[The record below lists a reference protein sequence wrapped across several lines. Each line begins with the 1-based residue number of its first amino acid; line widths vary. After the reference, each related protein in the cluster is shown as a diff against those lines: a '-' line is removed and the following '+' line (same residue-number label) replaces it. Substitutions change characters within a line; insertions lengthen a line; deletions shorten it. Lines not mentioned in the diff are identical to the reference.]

1 MAKIFISKHLTP
13 NDKWALQLKDEGHIV
28 TGVSCIETQT
38 IFIQEVPAADWTF
51 FSSAKGVKHFLE
63 QHPVT
68 SRYIGVMGEG
78 TQKALE
84 NYGHQAD
91 FIGQSSDPALVG
103 QALKQHLKPNQKILF
118 PVSEISKRSIASQ
131 LTEQEIIHL
140 PTYITLPLSISIDA
154 QDIYI
159 FTSPSNIDGFLIS
172 QNLPDAHYIVYG
184 PTTGNYLK
192 QKGVKNLSILEQ
204 VSSDLLLRTIKEK
217 SSG

>member
-13 NDKWALQLKDEGHIV
+13 NDNWALFLQEEGHKI

-38 IFIQEVPAADWTF
+38 IFIQEVPTADWTF
-51 FSSAKGVKHFLE
+51 FSSAQGVKHFLD
-63 QHPVT
+63 QQPIT
-68 SRYIGVMGEG
+68 SQFIGVMGEG

-84 NYGHQAD
+84 NYGHHAD
-91 FIGQSSDPALVG
+91 FIGQSSDPTSVG
-103 QALKQHLKPNQKILF
+103 QAFKLHLKPHQKILF
-118 PVSEISKRSIASQ
+118 PASAISKRSIASQ
-131 LTEQEIIHL
+131 LTEQDIIHL
-140 PTYITLPLSISIDA
+140 PTYLTLPLSISIDQ

-172 QNLPDAHYIVYG
+172 QNLPDAAYIAYG

-192 QKGVKNLSILEQ
+192 EKGVKNLSILEQ

-217 SSG
+217 ISG